1 LVKPL
6 DRSRSG
12 RRLSENVDSQ
22 RLPGGRKKEGVA
34 MTPILA
40 RPSPIPRLSD
50 PPKNTVPENGILL
63 KPIRRVRLYENAVD
77 QIQTLI
83 LRKRYKPGDRLPS
96 ERSLAQQFHISR
108 HSLREA
114 LRILDVMGLIE
125 IRVGDGIYVKEV
137 DFLPYIESLNLSIRN
152 RLQIEQDTF
161 VKLWEARKILEV
173 GMVELAA
180 KQINESF
187 LKSLQWCIEEM
198 KKNIAHRDAFISS
211 GIRFH
216 RLIAE
221 IGRNEVV
228 ILVWDMLA
236 NLMRKSQTKIYR
248 ISLSPQNALAAHRKI
263 YLALEARDSRKAV
276 EAMKKHMAEEEEA
289 LQAALT
295 RVKDKR
301 AGSSRRNKK
310 VKGPNLNKKEE

>member
-1 LVKPL
+1 
-6 DRSRSG
+6 
-12 RRLSENVDSQ
+12 
-22 RLPGGRKKEGVA
+22 
-34 MTPILA
+34 MTPSA
-40 RPSPIPRLSD
+40 PRRKLESERD
-50 PPKNTVPENGILL
+50 MLL

-83 LRKRYKPGDRLPS
+83 LKKKYKPGDRLPS

-137 DFLPYIESLNLSIRN
+137 DFLPYIESLNLSIGN

-161 VKLWEARKILEV
+161 VKLWEARRILEV
-173 GMVELAA
+173 GMVDLAS

-187 LKSLQWCIEEM
+187 LKSLWWCIEEM
-198 KKNIAHRDAFISS
+198 KKNINHREAFISS

-221 IGRNEVV
+221 IGQNEVV

-236 NLMRKSQTKIYR
+236 NLMRKSQSRIYR
-248 ISLSPQNALAAHRKI
+248 IPWSPRKALAAHKKI
-263 YLALEARDSRKAV
+263 YLALEARDPQKAV
-276 EAMKKHMAEEEEA
+276 EAMKQHMLEEEKA
-289 LQAALT
+289 LKT
-295 RVKDKR
+295 SVKK
-301 AGSSRRNKK
+301 AKT
-310 VKGPNLNKKEE
+310 